1 MIVVIIAHLFFNW
14 SAIALQCCVGFSCTI
29 KWISHVYVYKYISR
43 SSRTSFPSTPIPTPP
58 GHHRALS
65 WAPAELLLSFPP
77 AIYFTHSSVYRIF
90 VYYCMGDSGFQ
101 IKFSIQTGLWI
112 PKSWELLTQWL
123 HCIWTCLWGP
133 PGDVAPAV
141 SQDDS
146 FRSKVLWS
154 HDTENVLFAPGAS
167 RVQWLRSMNPVTR
180 QNWI

>member
-1 MIVVIIAHLFFNW
+1 MCMYINIYPVPLEPPSHPLLFTPLQVITEHW
-14 SAIALQCCVGFSCTI
+14 
-29 KWISHVYVYKYISR
+29 
-43 SSRTSFPSTPIPTPP
+43 
-58 GHHRALS
+58 
-65 WAPAELLLSFPP
+65 AELLLSFPP
-77 AIYFTHSSVYRIF
+77 AIYFTHGSVYRIF

-123 HCIWTCLWGP
+123 HYIWTCLWGP
-133 PGDVAPAV
+133 PGDMAPAV
-141 SQDDS
+141 SQGDS

>member
-1 MIVVIIAHLFFNW
+1 MGTVLLRGFPLPFLHPVFELTEIAFSIPVTFPRSALLNTVKYGIFLSLIRSIIF
-14 SAIALQCCVGFSCTI
+14 SSSCVRQTLPSTI
-29 KWISHVYVYKYISR
+29 KMK
-43 SSRTSFPSTPIPTPP
+43 
-58 GHHRALS
+58 RAQ
-65 WAPAELLLSFPP
+65 
-77 AIYFTHSSVYRIF
+77 
-90 VYYCMGDSGFQ
+90 FQ